1 MLTPGLAQFPG
12 IKIGSRPLLNLRYA
26 DETILIASSKEDLT
40 TLIRL
45 VKNTSK
51 AVGLML
57 NVKKTKVMTSEDIQ
71 EFEVGAEAIDIVK
84 EFNFGCMN

>member
-1 MLTPGLAQFPG
+1 M
-12 IKIGSRPLLNLRYA
+12 
-26 DETILIASSKEDLT
+26 
-40 TLIRL
+40 
-45 VKNTSK
+45 
-51 AVGLML
+51 GLML